1 MTVSE
6 SSDPGGF
13 EGTAYPQPAR
23 LGRRLLARIID
34 WISYSIVG
42 FCLVFSSTIWLG
54 LLTGF
59 VGMGGWDTKPGVALI
74 WIEKLTLPDSV
85 RLVPVYFSY
94 LIVVSGLVVVFLYE
108 LPLTALRG
116 QTVGK
121 MLTDVRVARVKDEG
135 TPGWGP
141 SCIRWAVLYVP
152 LLAPFG
158 PLLTV
163 LVAVSPIFDASRR
176 GWHDKIAGTI
186 VVDRSSRQGR
196 GALNGAGDREVADLV

>member
-1 MTVSE
+1 MTVSD

-13 EGTAYPQPAR
+13 EGTSYPQPAR

-54 LLTGF
+54 LLTGY

-74 WIEKLTLPDSV
+74 WIENLTLPDSV

-94 LIVVSGLVVVFLYE
+94 LIVVSGLAVVFLYE
-108 LPLTALRG
+108 LPLTAVRG

-121 MLTDVRVARVKDEG
+121 MLTDVRVARVEDEG
-135 TPGWGP
+135 NPGWGR
-141 SCIRWAVLYVP
+141 SCVRWAVLYIPLLVP
-152 LLAPFG
+152 LG

-163 LVAVSPIFDASRR
+163 LVAVSPIFDPRRR

-186 VVDRSSRQGR
+186 VVHDSPSLQR
-196 GALNGAGDREVADLV
+196 GALIRAGDREAADLV